1 MDPPL
6 GRASLGN
13 EPEPKLPA
21 DAASGMNGSRRQCRM
36 APVLPNVP
44 DVEMDT
50 CSGSLNLAEVL
61 DKELRDP
68 VWATDIEIRLRN
80 AISAAEELELARVE
94 VECRMTSCGILLV
107 HAVGADNRR
116 QQSVVS
122 GLLSEAVAFQQ
133 WAGTAPIG
141 ATADGKVFSMIG
153 LMRATGRE
161 QLWPAPPTISA
172 LPGEAGVEI
181 PLTGF
186 AAIDQGHPA
195 QLLAT
200 ETDNPEWS
208 RPMESRVIAE
218 VAASAPA
225 GWYQSSVE
233 CRRTTC
239 GVVLLYPPDTN
250 VDVERVEGHVAE
262 ELGLRSGRGRSYQRQ
277 TGTLVTLYLHR

>member
-1 MDPPL
+1 
-6 GRASLGN
+6 
-13 EPEPKLPA
+13 
-21 DAASGMNGSRRQCRM
+21 
-36 APVLPNVP
+36 
-44 DVEMDT
+44 
-50 CSGSLNLAEVL
+50 
-61 DKELRDP
+61 
-68 VWATDIEIRLRN
+68 
-80 AISAAEELELARVE
+80 
-94 VECRMTSCGILLV
+94 
-107 HAVGADNRR
+107 
-116 QQSVVS
+116 
-122 GLLSEAVAFQQ
+122 
-133 WAGTAPIG
+133 
-141 ATADGKVFSMIG
+141 MIG
-153 LMRATGRE
+153 LMRATGRA

-218 VAASAPA
+218 VAESAPA
-225 GWYQSSVE
+225 GWYQSFVE

-250 VDVERVEGHVAE
+250 VDVERVDGQVAE
-262 ELGLRSGRGRSYQRQ
+262 VLGLRSGRGRSYQRQ